1 MLPVQAPDEP
11 GDYVIEVDV
20 VCERVAW
27 LSELAVRAPRLPCRS
42 ARNRSLLR
50 HNPQPGRPSRRRAAL
65 PAGTKVPSCASSS
78 SRA

>member
-27 LSELAVRAPRLPCRS
+27 LSELGNEGASVALSVS
-42 ARNRSLLR
+42 A
-50 HNPQPGRPSRRRAAL
+50 
-65 PAGTKVPSCASSS
+65 
-78 SRA
+78 